1 MKFPTWR
8 KVSVG
13 LRLGRLDWVNM
24 IDSLRLF
31 NIAMGNVPFVD
42 DYMHDLS
49 IKHGD
54 FPVVESPYGV
64 ILSSIFPIFT
74 HSKKEF
80 VRSLF
85 VIYDIYIYIC
95 YITIQN
101 LN

>member
-1 MKFPTWR
+1 
-8 KVSVG
+8 
-13 LRLGRLDWVNM
+13 M

-64 ILSSIFPIFT
+64 ILSSIFQSSHIP
-74 HSKKEF
+74 KKN
-80 VRSLF
+80 L
-85 VIYDIYIYIC
+85 YDPFLSYMIYIYLL
-95 YITIQN
+95 YYNSELKLTGK
-101 LN
+101 L